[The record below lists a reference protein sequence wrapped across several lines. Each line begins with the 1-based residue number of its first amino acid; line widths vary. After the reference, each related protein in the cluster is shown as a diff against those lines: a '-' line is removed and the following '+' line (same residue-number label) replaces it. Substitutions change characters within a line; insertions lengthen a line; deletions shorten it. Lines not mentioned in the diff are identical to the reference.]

1 MMKCINVEPMIS
13 GFLDNELTQQEQ
25 QKVQNH
31 IDSCESCAQE
41 FKELQALK
49 QQMAALEY
57 PTTDSAVLEQLE
69 QDLLSNSS
77 QKLGWSLLAAGW
89 LGLTIF
95 GLCMFFLSDDVP
107 LLLRLFYGLMVVGG
121 LSLFISVLRQ
131 RLITYKKDKYRKV
144 KL

>member
-1 MMKCINVEPMIS
+1 MIS

-25 QKVQNH
+25 QTVQIH

-41 FKELQALK
+41 FRDLQALK
-49 QQMAALEY
+49 QQMASLEY
-57 PTTDSAVLEQLE
+57 PTTDSATLEQLE
-69 QDLLSNSS
+69 HDLLANSS

-89 LGLTIF
+89 LGLSIF
-95 GLCMFFLSDDVP
+95 GLIMFFQSDEVP
-107 LLLRLFYGLMVVGG
+107 LLLRLFYGLMVIGG

-131 RLITYKKDKYRKV
+131 RLMTYKNDKYRKV